1 MPFIFT
7 PAALPGMVVIEPK
20 VFADDRGFFME
31 TYKKS
36 DFVPAGIDV
45 EFVQENHSKSVAGTL
60 RGLHLQRPPKAQGKL
75 VRVIQGEIFDVA
87 ADIRRDSPTFGRW
100 VSVTLSAG
108 NRRSVFIPAGYA
120 HGFCVVSP
128 QAEVVYKTTDEYA
141 PELEW
146 GVRWDDPELGIP
158 WPVSEPLLS
167 PRDSKWPALTGIAGT
182 SR

>member
-1 MPFIFT
+1 
-7 PAALPGMVVIEPK
+7 MVVIEPK

-45 EFVQENHSKSVAGTL
+45 DFVQENHSKSVAGTL

-75 VRVIQGEIFDVA
+75 IRVVAGEIFDVA

-108 NRRSVFIPAGYA
+108 NRRSVFVPAGYA